1 MSVAHEIN
9 VNAEQ
14 SVEGRLPKLPA
25 VIGFE
30 VVDLDSHLR
39 SIGDDNDPVGRC
51 ELEAETPWTLDMQH
65 APLLLSVGG
74 RLQKRALQ
82 HSEPIKV
89 GIDALHELHFMG
101 RQHLAA
107 ARGCAAYN
115 CVPGDWFLL
124 RGTCPAGRE

>member
-1 MSVAHEIN
+1 MCVAQEVN
-9 VNAEQ
+9 VDAEQ
-14 SVEGRLPKLPA
+14 SIKGRIPELPA
-25 VIGFE
+25 VVCFE
-30 VVDLDSHLR
+30 AVVLDSHLR
-39 SIGDDNDPVGRC
+39 AIGDDNDPVGRC
-51 ELEAETPWTLDMQH
+51 ELEAEPPWTLDVQH

-74 RLQKRALQ
+74 CLQKRALQ
-82 HSEPIKV
+82 HTELIKV

-107 ARGCAAYN
+107 VRGCAAYN